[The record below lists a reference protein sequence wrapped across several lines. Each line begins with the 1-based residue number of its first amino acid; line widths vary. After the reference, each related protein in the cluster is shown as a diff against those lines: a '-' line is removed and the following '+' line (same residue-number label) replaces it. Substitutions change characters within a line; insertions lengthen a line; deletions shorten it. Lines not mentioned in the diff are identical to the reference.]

1 MSQANHSGKDYYEIL
16 GADVATSSRDME
28 RLYKRQAA
36 RCHPDRGGSEDEMK
50 ALNEA
55 YSVLKDTA
63 SRREYDARRRPQQ
76 SVPLPFTSA
85 SHPTAQDIGAFGRFL
100 SAFLC
105 LLVGL
110 FLLFLVRFQWIWFLW
125 PLGILSIFV
134 ILFGVL
140 MTRSAV
146 KASLSLKNPLQRHTL
161 LQEALFWTF
170 VLSSGYGVYILL
182 TAVE

>member
-1 MSQANHSGKDYYEIL
+1 MSHANHSGKDYYDIL
-16 GADVATSSRDME
+16 GANVTTSSRDME

-36 RCHPDRGGSEDEMK
+36 RCHPDRGGSEEDMK
-50 ALNEA
+50 MLNEA
-55 YSVLKDTA
+55 YSILKDNA
-63 SRREYDARRRPQQ
+63 SRREYDAKRRPVQ
-76 SVPLPFTSA
+76 SAPFTPA
-85 SHPTAQDIGAFGRFL
+85 SNPPAQDIGAFGRFL

-134 ILFGVL
+134 ILLGVL
-140 MTRSAV
+140 MARSAV
-146 KASLSLKNPLQRHTL
+146 KTSLSLKNPLQHHTL

-170 VLSSGYGVYILL
+170 VLSGGYGVYILL